1 MVKEIS
7 WWIRARKRSY
17 CANVDFF
24 GLFWH
29 LFVCIPYIST
39 QKSDNFTTDLLLF
52 IAHRG
57 ELSFLFYLAAFPAS
71 QDWFEPVCA
80 YQLSAL
86 IIIFFLILLMF
97 CCFLWSFTNKKCHYW
112 SSWEW
117 DLTISYMCC
126 AFRNSWDT
134 SQLIPPLVLID
145 FDVFMFYVFM
155 FIGLP
160 RHCHYS
166 DSYMWH
172 PATSSS
178 WIDLKSVF
186 TNWMMKMWLRA

>member
-1 MVKEIS
+1 MRGPGGRWELAGQSSVVHKLHSLPMVKEIS

-86 IIIFFLILLMF
+86 IIIFFLNFIDVLLFPVKLYQQEMSLLVILGMRL
-97 CCFLWSFTNKKCHYW
+97 N
-112 SSWEW
+112 
-117 DLTISYMCC
+117 
-126 AFRNSWDT
+126 N
-134 SQLIPPLVLID
+134 QLHVLCI
-145 FDVFMFYVFM
+145 
-155 FIGLP
+155 
-160 RHCHYS
+160 
-166 DSYMWH
+166 
-172 PATSSS
+172 
-178 WIDLKSVF
+178 
-186 TNWMMKMWLRA
+186 